1 MALYLVSK
9 DGKLK
14 GSLDRQLTY
23 GCNWINSPNRLKDLM
38 GQIKNDF
45 EPIFLIDENFNERGG
60 FYPILE
66 LLLSY
71 KVRGSKILLTNKL
84 NNSLESTLF
93 IEGDLGLLYKPFS
106 VVSLV
111 ETLAKMGKGLAL
123 IEHIKKESL
132 QSLCKVEDL
141 YKTTLVGK
149 SAAMFLVRKVIA
161 KVSPNFN
168 SIHINGESGTGKEV
182 VANLIK
188 MSCQNKGP
196 FIPVNCSAIPT
207 TLADTYLFGNVK
219 GAFTDAKEQRE
230 GVVAAANGG
239 ILFLDE
245 IEDLSLEVQ
254 GKLLRLLE
262 SYQFRPVGSVTMS
275 SSNFRLITASNIPLT
290 KLVKEGSLRYDL
302 YNRINQVVINLPPLR
317 KHKEDIPLL
326 IEHYYNQIGESRS
339 LDEETFK
346 MVMSYSWPGNVREL
360 FKELNLLSVFAPSE
374 VKHLS
379 FREILTESALFTPT
393 TEQLYSLVSEPELP
407 FNCNKITCG

>member
-14 GSLDRQLTY
+14 GTLDRQLTY
-23 GCNWINSPNRLKDLM
+23 GCNWINSPNRLKDLL
-38 GQIKNDF
+38 GQIRNDF

-71 KVRGSKILLTNKL
+71 KLQGPKILLTNRI

-111 ETLAKMGKGLAL
+111 KTLVKMGKGLAL

-132 QSLCKVEDL
+132 QGLCKVEDL
-141 YKTTLVGK
+141 YQSTLVGK
-149 SAAMFLVRKVIA
+149 SAAMLLVRKVIA
-161 KVSPNFN
+161 KVSSNFN

-188 MSCQNKGP
+188 MSSQNKGP
-196 FIPVNCSAIPT
+196 FIPVNCSAIPS

-262 SYQFRPVGSVTMS
+262 SYQFRPVGSVCMTN
-275 SSNFRLITASNIPLT
+275 SNFRLITASNIPLT
-290 KLVKEGSLRYDL
+290 KLAKEGRLRYDL

-317 KHKEDIPLL
+317 EHKEDIPLL
-326 IEHYYNQIGESRS
+326 IEHYYNQIKESRS
-339 LDEETFK
+339 LDEETYK